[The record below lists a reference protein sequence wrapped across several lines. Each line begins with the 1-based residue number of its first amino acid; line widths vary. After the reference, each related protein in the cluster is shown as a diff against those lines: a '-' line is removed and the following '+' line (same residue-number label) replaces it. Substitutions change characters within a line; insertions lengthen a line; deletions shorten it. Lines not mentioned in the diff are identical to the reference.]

1 MRRALL
7 PFVILVVGY
16 VAVTG
21 IQVAYAARPRPP
33 QQVDAIV
40 VLGAAQYNGRPSPA
54 LKARLDRAAELY
66 RQGMAPEVWVTGGQQ
81 PGDRFSEAS
90 ASDLYLQNQG
100 VPRSALKLE
109 TQGVNTYQSISAA
122 ARYLR
127 NAEARR
133 VLLVSDAWHS
143 YRLLATA
150 REVGL
155 VGSVSPP
162 PTDLFSALALR
173 RVSRETLLVSV
184 GRFIG
189 YRRLANLQD
198 GVAPP

>member
-1 MRRALL
+1 ML
-7 PFVILVVGY
+7 VILVLGY
-16 VAVTG
+16 LAFTAA
-21 IQVAYAARPRPP
+21 QVAYAARPRPP
-33 QQVDAIV
+33 QKVDAII

-54 LKARLDRAAELY
+54 LQARLDRAADLY

-81 PGDRFSEAS
+81 PGDRFTEAS

-109 TQGVNTYQSISAA
+109 TQGVNTWQSIAA
-122 ARYLR
+122 TARYLR
-127 NAEARR
+127 NADARR

-155 VGSVSPP
+155 TGHVSPP
-162 PTDLFSALALR
+162 RTDLFSALALR
-173 RVSRETLLVSV
+173 RVSRETLLVAA

-198 GVAPP
+198 GIAPP